1 MNITFNESPH
11 QDIEKEFSIEFEK
24 SLIIFG
30 KPPLN
35 DGAISNAIHI
45 TGITPKAYI
54 QLGISL
60 SFIYKSMSI

>member
-11 QDIEKEFSIEFEK
+11 QDIEKGFYMEFGK

-30 KPPLN
+30 KPPLK
-35 DGAISNAIHI
+35 DGAISTAIQI